1 MLLSFSVSL
10 IWLLAMLAGAAALQ
24 DCRRSRGT
32 LIAAALAFAG
42 ALTAAHFVNPQ
53 PNWVGVIVGLLASWR
68 LIAGPLPRAAAWIA
82 GACAG
87 LAAALQIAGGVSL
100 LLAAGVTGAALGA
113 ALLLTRPG
121 SRSGTMRGA
130 ALVAAALGAPV
141 AGLASDL
148 LFGWRSATMLA
159 QDTASATAPHPPMWA
174 IAIVVLA
181 LAAGLLKGMWIKR

>member
-24 DCRRSRGT
+24 DCRRGPGT
-32 LIAAALAFAG
+32 LLAAALAFA
-42 ALTAAHFVNPQ
+42 ATLAMAHYVNPQ
-53 PNWVGVIVGLLASWR
+53 PNWIGVIVGLLASWR
-68 LIAGPLPRAAAWIA
+68 LIAGPLPRAGAWIA
-82 GACAG
+82 GTCAG

-100 LLAAGVTGAALGA
+100 LLAAGVTGAALCAAFLFARPASGNGA
-113 ALLLTRPG
+113 
-121 SRSGTMRGA
+121 MRGA

-141 AGLASDL
+141 VGLAGDL

-159 QDTASATAPHPPMWA
+159 QDTAPAAAPQPPVWA